1 MIQVYL
7 PDNNTYSRNG
17 DLVLH
22 PMECLGDFHLNGTW
36 ELTMIT
42 PLDGSQDYLMTDAV
56 IKAPAPNGDQL
67 YRIYKVEP
75 NLEYVTSYAVPIFM
89 QAAQDCFFMDIRPTN
104 VTGQQYM
111 DYLMTN
117 TIYSGISNVVTSAS
131 AYYIRKNLIEC
142 LMSNEDNSFLNRWGG
157 EVYFDNYTITINQR
171 IGQDR
176 GVKVKLGQN
185 MTGCEVRID
194 SSNVVTRI
202 IPIAYNGYLL
212 ESPYYVDS
220 PRISSYPFVRTRLI
234 RYENMKLASDAYGIS
249 NEEVYDT
256 LAELQDAMTAKAEAE
271 FTAGA
276 DLPKVTYH
284 VSVADLAATQEYK
297 DISSLMEIHLGD
309 TVSVENPELMIS
321 TSARCIELVWNF
333 ITESPEEIVLGD
345 YEEDY
350 FSRLTQQQSTLNRV
364 LNIGDQTVNA
374 EAVAGILNAMQT
386 QLRLQNTVA
395 EKSDVRAI
403 LFEDTDPNS
412 ALYGAMS
419 IGTQG
424 FQIAKSQD
432 VNGDWIWSTFGTAQG
447 FSADL
452 IIAGILYSQNYV
464 QGLQGLKIDLNNGTI
479 EAPQLVLN
487 ITSEASASAVAEI
500 SEEFGDTLSDLD
512 SRVTTNEGNISGNS
526 SEISGLKSRV
536 SSTEKVTN
544 NVANYFVFD
553 DSGLYVGGKGS
564 AFKTRTNN
572 YSFSILN
579 NGIEIATFSADGIDT
594 KMAILSDGLL
604 MPPLQLTPYDNGW
617 IVTKAGD

>member
-111 DYLMTN
+111 DYLMAN

-157 EVYFDNYTITINQR
+157 EVFFDNYTITINQR

-185 MTGCEVRID
+185 MTGCEVRVD
-194 SSNVVTRI
+194 NSNVVTRI

-249 NEEVYDT
+249 NEEIYDT
-256 LAELQDAMTAKAEAE
+256 LAELQDAMIAKAEAE
-271 FTAGA
+271 FIAGA

-297 DISSLMEIHLGD
+297 DISALMEIHLGD
-309 TVSVENPELMIS
+309 TVSVENPELMIN

-345 YEEDY
+345 YKEDY

-424 FQIAKSQD
+424 FQIANSQD

-452 IIAGILYSQNYV
+452 IIAGILTSQNYV
-464 QGLQGLKIDLNNGTI
+464 QGSQGLKIDLNTGTI

-487 ITSEASASAVAEI
+487 ITNNAAEQAASAI
-500 SEEFGDTLSDLD
+500 SVQFGGTIDDLTSRVTANEGNIEQNQNDLENLD
-512 SRVTTNEGNISGNS
+512 SRVAANES
-526 SEISGLKSRV
+526 
-536 SSTEKVTN
+536 
-544 NVANYFVFD
+544 VASDVRTYFVFSQDGLIIGKPDSAYKTKTDD
-553 DSGLYVGGKGS
+553 DS
-564 AFKTRTNN
+564 FD
-572 YSFSILN
+572 ILN
-579 NGIEIATFSADGIDT
+579 NGNVVASFSAEGTDT
-594 KMAILSDGLL
+594 KTITLENGMIL
-604 MPPLQLTPYDNGW
+604 PPLKLTAYSNGW
-617 IVTKAGD
+617 LITKI